1 MISEKPPLRIAVIGA
16 GQFGQNHC
24 RVVHESR
31 ARLCAIVDADAA
43 RAAAAAA
50 QYGTQPLTDARELA
64 GRVDAAVVAVPT
76 SAHAEIGCLLLEA
89 GIDVLVEKP
98 IAGDLAAADRLIASA
113 ESHG

>member
-1 MISEKPPLRIAVIGA
+1 MPQHRVAVIGA

-43 RAAAAAA
+43 RATAAAAH
-50 QYGTQPLTDARELA
+50 YSTRPLPHA
-64 GRVDAAVVAVPT
+64 GGLTGQVDAAVVADPT

-98 IAGDLAAADRLIASA
+98 IAGDL
-113 ESHG
+113 